1 MDERWL
7 ALKGARGVVHLIPW
21 RRTEKA
27 REVQTE
33 STPAKAQQIKA
44 DVAACRELRGFKFEF
59 SSSGERAIGLIT
71 VGVAYF
77 LAAWLGV
84 ALRPQVGLCIFCPAA
99 GVAVGALILFGP
111 NARMPIATSVAIT
124 TVASSIIF
132 GKRYW
137 EAAAF
142 GFVNTGQALL
152 TTWLIERW
160 LGDDVK
166 LKAVPQV
173 LGFLVAS
180 AIGVAIGATGAS
192 IAKTLAEPIA
202 FHYAW
207 QVCFGACLLG
217 TLTIAPLL
225 IGLSE
230 LPREFP
236 PRRELIE
243 GTIAIVILALL
254 SVLLILLPQQ
264 PWDSAL
270 PVAFVLPVLLWLAV
284 RCRPV
289 FGAAAA
295 SVLAVIIF
303 WSTASHTGHFGDA
316 SIPLA
321 DRILAAQTYATAGT
335 LLALILSA
343 LFAERRR
350 TEETLKQS
358 KDRLRTQKETFRRL
372 LGSLPAAIY
381 TTDKAGRITYC
392 NQAAVDL
399 WGTRPELGKDR
410 WSDLWR
416 LRYSDGIPVPLDD
429 RPTQIVLNEGRAVRG
444 REALLER
451 PNGSLVPI
459 MPCPAPLFDKQG
471 RVIGVVNMQIDL
483 TERKQAEAV
492 VKESESR
499 LADALAAGHVM
510 AFDWNAVTGLTQRSD
525 NAADV
530 LGFNQDELTGSPRDI
545 FLNHIHPDDRTGL
558 RKSIRA
564 LRPGKPS
571 YALIF
576 RYVRPDGRLMWLEAV
591 ARGEF
596 DATW

>member
-1 MDERWL
+1 M
-7 ALKGARGVVHLIPW
+7 
-21 RRTEKA
+21 T
-27 REVQTE
+27 Q
-33 STPAKAQQIKA
+33 S
-44 DVAACRELRGFKFEF
+44 
-59 SSSGERAIGLIT
+59 AIRL
-71 VGVAYF
+71 F
-77 LAAWLGV
+77 W
-84 ALRPQVGLCIFCPAA
+84 LRP
-99 GVAVGALILFGP
+99 
-111 NARMPIATSVAIT
+111 
-124 TVASSIIF
+124 
-132 GKRYW
+132 
-137 EAAAF
+137 
-142 GFVNTGQALL
+142 
-152 TTWLIERW
+152 
-160 LGDDVK
+160 
-166 LKAVPQV
+166 
-173 LGFLVAS
+173 LVAS
-180 AIGVAIGATGAS
+180 AIGVAIGATGAA

-289 FGAAAA
+289 FGATAA

-343 LFAERRR
+343 LFAERRSR
-350 TEETLKQS
+350 EALLEAGNEQ
-358 KDRLRTQKETFRRL
+358 LRTQKDTFRRL

-381 TTDKAGRITYC
+381 TTDKVGCITYC
-392 NQAAVDL
+392 NQAAIDL

-416 LRYSDGIPVPLDD
+416 LRYSDGTLVPLDD
-429 RPTQIVLNEGRAVRG
+429 RPTQIVLDEGRAVRG
-444 REALLER
+444 REALIER

-459 MPCPAPLFDKQG
+459 MPCPAPLFDEQG
-471 RVIGVVNMQIDL
+471 RVIGAVNMQIDL

-510 AFDWNAVTGLTQRSD
+510 AFDWNAVTGLTHRND

-530 LGFNQDELTGSPRDI
+530 LGFDQAGLAGSPPNI
-545 FLNHIHPDDRTGL
+545 FSQVHPDDRTRL
-558 RKSIRA
+558 KQCIRA
-564 LRPGKPS
+564 LRPGMPS

-576 RYVRPDGRLMWLEAV
+576 RYVRPDGRLVWLEEAGK
-591 ARGEF
+591 GEF
-596 DATW
+596 DATGKLLRVKGLTRDITDRKQAEDALAERNAQLALAGQAGRVGSYAYDV